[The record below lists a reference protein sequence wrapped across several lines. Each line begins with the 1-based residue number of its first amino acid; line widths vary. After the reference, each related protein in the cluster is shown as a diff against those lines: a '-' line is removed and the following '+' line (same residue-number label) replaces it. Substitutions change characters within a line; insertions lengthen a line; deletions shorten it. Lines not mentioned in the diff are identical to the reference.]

1 MNKREGEGMRGT
13 NRNDRGGG
21 ETSQQGKHA
30 DGNKDGKITELPPI
44 VRNRE
49 EKESPFS
56 LMTDSTH
63 SSPDYSR
70 IHFFSFF
77 FFSDV

>member
-1 MNKREGEGMRGT
+1 MNKREGEGVRGT

-63 SSPDYSR
+63 SSYVLADTL
-70 IHFFSFF
+70 FF
-77 FFSDV
+77 FFLFF